1 MSSQR
6 KIKACIMN
14 SSKLISYGKV
24 QGRNE
29 KGNKSDMEKKR
40 DPRSKEEEKKK
51 ILAHFNVSIL
61 FTFSIYYAILSE
73 VSNHMECIKP

>member
-1 MSSQR
+1 
-6 KIKACIMN
+6 MN

-51 ILAHFNVSIL
+51 NSG
-61 FTFSIYYAILSE
+61 TF
-73 VSNHMECIKP
+73 